1 MMLHAE
7 MRYFKVAFRNWKT
20 NVATDRQRRVTL
32 ARFEAKWK
40 NQHVFVILAAWTK
53 AASEWKRERVL
64 LARCA
69 MKIQKR
75 SQRSMMDGWI
85 DFVAWRDHARV
96 LLGKILKR
104 LLNSALGRYF
114 HHWLADLTKAKLLAG
129 AVEADARDHQEDAKN
144 GRGQPLEVSRRRHA
158 RHAHAAVLRVRLAP
172 LADAPPQAQAQG
184 DRRGGEPEPNVGV
197 SCRSSCR
204 SNAAV
209 EASVESCPAAAAA
222 AARGLKY

>member
-1 MMLHAE
+1 MH
-7 MRYFKVAFRNWKT
+7 
-20 NVATDRQRRVTL
+20 
-32 ARFEAKWK
+32 
-40 NQHVFVILAAWTK
+40 AAWRQAT
-53 AASEWKRERVL
+53 SEWKRERVL

-69 MKIQKR
+69 VKIQKR
-75 SQRSMMDGWI
+75 VQRAMMDGWLE
-85 DFVAWRDHARV
+85 FLAWRDHARV

-129 AVEADARDHQEDAKN
+129 AVEADARDHQEDAED

-172 LADAPPQAQAQG
+172 LADAPPQAQAHG

-197 SCRSSCR
+197 SCWSSCR

-209 EASVESCPAAAAA
+209 EACVESCPTRWAGS
-222 AARGLKY
+222 ARRCGRRATLRAPRSTLA